1 MTRIVQIGMGTWGR
15 DWATQVVPTVPSA
28 QLVGCVDARPEALA
42 ATQKLGV
49 ADKEKCFNSLEAALE
64 RVEFSAVLITTDP
77 QSHIAVV
84 NEALAAGKHVLTEK
98 PFALSVP
105 EALHAV
111 ALADQRGLTLMV
123 SQNYR
128 FFPAVRAVQSIT
140 RQNRFGELLH
150 IDLDFRRHSPP
161 SPDGATGHRAWY
173 QPLLMDMS
181 IHHFDLLR
189 AIIPAEPSTIYC
201 RTYNPLWAD
210 YIDPPEGSAT
220 IDFGD
225 GLMVNYRGSWLHPGK
240 KTHWAGEWRMEFEQ
254 GEIWWT
260 SRGDVHTAADDEVWL
275 FDHYAKR
282 TSIDLPHVEFV
293 DRAGALDAFVTALS
307 KGLQPESSGRENIGS
322 LVLAHA
328 AVDSASKREP
338 VAVPSISPE

>member
-49 ADKEKCFNSLEAALE
+49 ADKEKCFTSLEAALE
-64 RVEFSAVLITTDP
+64 RVEFAAVLITTDP

-140 RQNRFGELLH
+140 RARNGSASSCTSTSIFAGIR
-150 IDLDFRRHSPP
+150 
-161 SPDGATGHRAWY
+161 HRARTA
-173 QPLLMDMS
+173 PL
-181 IHHFDLLR
+181 
-189 AIIPAEPSTIYC
+189 ATEPGTNRSLWTCRST
-201 RTYNPLWAD
+201 T
-210 YIDPPEGSAT
+210 ST
-220 IDFGD
+220 
-225 GLMVNYRGSWLHPGK
+225 S
-240 KTHWAGEWRMEFEQ
+240 FE
-254 GEIWWT
+254 
-260 SRGDVHTAADDEVWL
+260 R
-275 FDHYAKR
+275 
-282 TSIDLPHVEFV
+282 
-293 DRAGALDAFVTALS
+293 
-307 KGLQPESSGRENIGS
+307 
-322 LVLAHA
+322 
-328 AVDSASKREP
+328 
-338 VAVPSISPE
+338 